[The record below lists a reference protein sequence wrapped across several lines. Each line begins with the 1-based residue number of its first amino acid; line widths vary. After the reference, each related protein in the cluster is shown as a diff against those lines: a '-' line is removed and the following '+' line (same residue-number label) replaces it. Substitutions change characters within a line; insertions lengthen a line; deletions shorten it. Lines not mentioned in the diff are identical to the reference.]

1 MNVEKWGIVGGSVF
15 LVGLGLWFAV
25 DAASVEALRVWA
37 VVCTVLLPVTGCAAW
52 WARGTL
58 SRAEHAGLQTGMT
71 HTLDVVR
78 AVRPSREIQR
88 ETRREIMAPM
98 GMPQMPDPG
107 RFEIV
112 SGSGNVVD
120 L

>member
-1 MNVEKWGIVGGSVF
+1 MNIEKLSIVGGIL
-15 LVGLGLWFAV
+15 LVIALALWFAV
-25 DAASVEALRVWA
+25 DAASIDALRIWS
-37 VVCTVLLPVTGCAAW
+37 VVCTILLPVTGYAAW

-58 SRAEHAGLQTGMT
+58 SSAEHAGLQTGMT

-78 AVRPSREIQR
+78 AVRPSREVQR
-88 ETRREIMAPM
+88 ETRREIVAPF
-98 GMPQMPDPG
+98 GRMPQIPDPG
-107 RFEIV
+107 FEIV